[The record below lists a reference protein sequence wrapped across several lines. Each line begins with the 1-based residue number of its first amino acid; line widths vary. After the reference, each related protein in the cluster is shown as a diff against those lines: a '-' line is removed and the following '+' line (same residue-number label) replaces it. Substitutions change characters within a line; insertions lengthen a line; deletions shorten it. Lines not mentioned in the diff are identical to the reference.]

1 MILKLRP
8 ILATLE
14 MVVAWCWKSVDSQV
28 GPGKRI
34 AVGWGHQGSTSM
46 QHYDEAVAIAV
57 SLGGAAAGPISVGVG
72 AGDYAEAV
80 EPAAGVDEAAVAEK
94 LVGDELEAS
103 ASVRRPEA
111 PPQCWHYR

>member
-46 QHYDEAVAIAV
+46 QHYDEAVAIV
-57 SLGGAAAGPISVGVG
+57 V
-72 AGDYAEAV
+72 
-80 EPAAGVDEAAVAEK
+80 
-94 LVGDELEAS
+94 
-103 ASVRRPEA
+103 
-111 PPQCWHYR
+111 